1 MTLNK
6 EYFDARE
13 QAMEWLAKDA
23 HRRDFNEGVD
33 ILIKSGFKTNVAV
46 KLRHHGQQPW
56 TVEKLHYCLREMIQ
70 MYYAPDDPKYEDV
83 PDPDILNHESTATLT
98 PEKSKSLIDQVTDK
112 KKFESMPEIIQIIIR
127 TFGDSYKRRAILHRK
142 MSELAED
149 NTPELM
155 HERAAL
161 SEQIDMLSELM
172 DQLNKYKEAY
182 DADGTLPNLDNVK
195 SDISAAEKKPETKS
209 NKDIDAEAI
218 AKMDAK
224 QLQTRHHSIVNQ
236 ITRKENQIKYQ
247 SMSKKEKENPMPDCP
262 KKLKLEKQISNLS
275 AELEKVDYA
284 LAKFA

>member
-23 HRRDFNEGVD
+23 HRRDFNEGVN
-33 ILIKSGFKTNVAV
+33 ILINSGFKTNVAV

-98 PEKSKSLIDQVTDK
+98 HEKSKSLIDQVTDK

-142 MSELAED
+142 MSELDED

-155 HERAAL
+155 RERAAL

-209 NKDIDAEAI
+209 TKDIDDEAI
-218 AKMDAK
+218 SKMDAK

-247 SMSKKEKENPMPDCP
+247 SMSKKEKGNPMPECP
-262 KKLKLEKQISNLS
+262 KKIKLEKQISNLQS
-275 AELEKVDYA
+275 ELEKVDYA

>member
-23 HRRDFNEGVD
+23 HRRDFNEGVN
-33 ILIKSGFKTNVAV
+33 ILINSGFKTNVAV

-98 PEKSKSLIDQVTDK
+98 HEKSKSLIDQVTDK

-142 MSELAED
+142 MSELDED

-155 HERAAL
+155 RERAAL

-195 SDISAAEKKPETKS
+195 SDISAADKKHETKS
-209 NKDIDAEAI
+209 NKDVDAEAI

-262 KKLKLEKQISNLS
+262 KKLKLEKQISNLQS
-275 AELEKVDYA
+275 ELEKVDYA